1 MQPSAPFLPVI
12 SQPNCI
18 VWFPGD
24 SCDQMIQQYQQ
35 ALAQRQHQDWQDA
48 VTTRFEKQIT
58 DQQKQIA
65 DQQAQI
71 KTLQF
76 KIQSQ
81 TAEAL
86 RSEARSQAFLNGIGV
101 IIGTTLAFTV
111 VVGLFRKLARS
122 PSNHSAD
129 DLPQQ
134 SRAASA

>member
-1 MQPSAPFLPVI
+1 M

-18 VWFPGD
+18 VWFPAD
-24 SCDQMIQQYQQ
+24 PCDQLIQQYQQ
-35 ALAQRQHQDWQDA
+35 ALAQRQQQQWQDA
-48 VTTRFEKQIT
+48 VTGRFEKQIT

-65 DQQAQI
+65 DQQARI

-81 TAEAL
+81 TTEAL

-111 VVGLFRKLARS
+111 VLGLFRKLARS
-122 PSNHSAD
+122 ATGQSTEQP
-129 DLPQQ
+129 PPQ